1 MLLFFH
7 VLDEQP
13 LAGLQSGLYYAD
25 GAAKPSARAVHD
37 APLTC
42 SS

>member
-13 LAGLQSGLYYAD
+13 LTGLQSGLYYLD
-25 GAAKPSARAVHD
+25 GSPKPSAQAVRQ